1 MQPRRIARELALLSL
16 SQLPSKP
23 ERLSE
28 QSLQDLLVAAVR
40 TLSSEVRDLLEQA
53 SAELK
58 QSDKQLVGCDLNLLG
73 TDDLDT
79 APKHAPLLLEE
90 AQRLRSA
97 QVMLEEAV
105 RLAQIAVNR
114 LGSSLELPE
123 MIQVG
128 QQPEVRDFAL
138 DLVRAIARHRTSID
152 EHLDSIMV
160 GWHLSRLPRIDQDIL
175 RLSAAEMLYLG
186 TPEQVAINEAVELA
200 KRYSDEEGQRFLNG
214 VLRRFRDSLKNRDQP
229 RV

>member
-23 ERLSE
+23 ERLSD

-40 TLSSEVRDLLEQA
+40 TLGSEVRDLLEQA

-58 QSDKQLVGCDLNLLG
+58 QSDKQLMGGDLNLLG
-73 TDDLDT
+73 TDEGDSG
-79 APKHAPLLLEE
+79 PKSAALVLEE

-97 QVMLEEAV
+97 QAMLEEAV
-105 RLAQIAVNR
+105 RLAQSAVNR

-123 MIQVG
+123 LIQVS
-128 QQPEVRDFAL
+128 QQPEVQAFAL
-138 DLVRAIARHRTSID
+138 DLVRAIARHRSQID
-152 EHLDSIMV
+152 AQLDSVMV
-160 GWHLSRLPRIDQDIL
+160 GWHLNRLPRIDQDIL
-175 RLSAAEMLYLG
+175 RLSVAEMLYLG

-214 VLRRFRDSLKNRDQP
+214 VLRRFRNSLHESEQP